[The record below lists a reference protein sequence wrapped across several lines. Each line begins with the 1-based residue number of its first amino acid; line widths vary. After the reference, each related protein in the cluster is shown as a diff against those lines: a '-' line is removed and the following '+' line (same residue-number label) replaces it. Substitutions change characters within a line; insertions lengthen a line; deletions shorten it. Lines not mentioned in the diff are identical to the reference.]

1 MVLENLVNTG
11 SGNGLA
17 LRHQAIT
24 WTNVDLS
31 SARCSGIHLSAILQE
46 IPQPSVTEISSKIT
60 YLKLCSNLPGA
71 NELIEPV
78 MAKRN
83 DAYIRHKASAICLKY
98 YSQNTHRMGCCIFN
112 QWMRRQTIEMEVS
125 NVDFQLKS
133 KRWHVLFISQWVD
146 GSGVRSPNRCIAM
159 AEIK

>member
-31 SARCSGIHLSAILQE
+31 PARCSGIHLSAILQE

-98 YSQNTHRMGCCIFN
+98 YPQNTHRMGCCIFN
-112 QWMRRQTIEMEVS
+112 QWMRMANNRDGGEQCGFPIKIQTLTCIVYITMGGWEWCT
-125 NVDFQLKS
+125 KS
-133 KRWHVLFISQWVD
+133 
-146 GSGVRSPNRCIAM
+146 
-159 AEIK
+159 